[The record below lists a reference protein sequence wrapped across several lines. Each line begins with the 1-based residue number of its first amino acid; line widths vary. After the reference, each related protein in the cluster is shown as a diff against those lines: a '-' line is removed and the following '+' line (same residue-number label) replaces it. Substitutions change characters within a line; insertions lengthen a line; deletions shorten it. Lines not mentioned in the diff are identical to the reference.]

1 MLVAVEPKTEANDAR
16 EPQVDAPTAD
26 DGALRVAEG
35 PQKGLGAPG
44 VPGAPEAKKNR
55 DSPKAHPKPN
65 IATVEELLRFSY
77 ESKSRLLDLAQD
89 MLRKL
94 PIAGDEAPAQNELI
108 TSLALTDPTLGVTY
122 KLLQC
127 VARQGVDIRPLE
139 EVDKRESE
147 VIYLARVLRRLV
159 ELSLISMS
167 RHPVFSAWTDQLVNP
182 SREPKLSCRLF
193 RDEARKVDATRL
205 GLADDQFKPA
215 DSERLVRNAVA
226 CFGLLR
232 VIQHE
237 WTIDEYIDQSYEFA
251 WKPDTSGSAIRERI
265 ASTIAASRDLEV
277 LGLVAGNYRARVSRL
292 DERVAELE
300 RHVESAAN
308 REARRALQLQES
320 IDQAQS
326 ADARAH
332 AFSADI
338 VRLQKELV
346 AERDKRVV
354 DKSHMADDYE
364 TLRTRIIRRLSGE
377 VDLLTDALHAMQNG
391 SPSVAEEFLDRSVM
405 ALNREVEQLRD
416 AAGGLS

>member
-1 MLVAVEPKTEANDAR
+1 MRAAVEPNTGARDAL
-16 EPQVDAPTAD
+16 ELDADASTVDS
-26 DGALRVAEG
+26 GAMRAAEG
-35 PQKGLGAPG
+35 PQRG
-44 VPGAPEAKKNR
+44 PETPRAKKKR
-55 DSPKAHPKPN
+55 DAPKANPKPN

-77 ESKSRLLDLAQD
+77 ESNTRLLDLAQD
-89 MLRKL
+89 VLRKL
-94 PIAGDEAPAQNELI
+94 PIAGDEASAQNELI
-108 TSLALTDPTLGVTY
+108 SSLTPTDPTLSVTY

-127 VARQGVDIRPLE
+127 VARQGVDIRRRE
-139 EVDKRESE
+139 DVDRRDSE
-147 VIYLARVLRRLV
+147 AFYLARVLRRLV

-167 RHPVFSAWTDQLVNP
+167 RHPVFSAWTDQLINP
-182 SREPKLSCRLF
+182 SQEPKLSCRLF

-205 GLADDQFKPA
+205 GLAEDQFKPA
-215 DSERLVRNAVA
+215 DRERLTRNAVA

-232 VIQHE
+232 TIQRE
-237 WTIDEYIDQSYEFA
+237 WTIDEYIDETYEFA
-251 WKPDTSGSAIRERI
+251 WKPETSDFAIRERI
-265 ASTIAASRDLEV
+265 AGTIAASRDFEV
-277 LGLVAGNYRARVSRL
+277 LGLVATNYRARVTRL

-300 RHVESAAN
+300 RQVEAAAN
-308 REARRALQLQES
+308 REARRSVQLQES
-320 IDQAQS
+320 IVQAQA

-332 AFSADI
+332 AFSVDI
-338 VRLQKELV
+338 VRLQKELA